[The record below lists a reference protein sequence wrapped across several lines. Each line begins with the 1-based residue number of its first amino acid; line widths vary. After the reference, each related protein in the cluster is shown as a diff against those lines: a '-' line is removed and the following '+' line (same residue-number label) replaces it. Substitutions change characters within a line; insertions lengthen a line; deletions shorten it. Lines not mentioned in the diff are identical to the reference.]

1 MERRPKGLLP
11 KTRVSRLRVRETPRL
26 VLSWTS
32 WRLSRLARKRAK
44 QETHLRM
51 LQLELDWQ
59 LLRSKELEQQ
69 ETQLL
74 HRLQE
79 LREAKAFRLQETP
92 QLQETPLQQLLGPP
106 PTRR

>member
-1 MERRPKGLLP
+1 MERRPKGPLS

-32 WRLSRLARKRAK
+32 WRLSRLTRKRAK

-59 LLRSKELEQQ
+59 LLRAKELEQQ

-79 LREAKAFRLQETP
+79 LQEAKAFRLQGMV
-92 QLQETPLQQLLGPP
+92 QSQETPLQQLLGPP